1 MNAPDRPTRS
11 ELNQR
16 DLAAQLGRI
25 EALLQRALERAEGAS
40 AADVP
45 DVPDVAPDPAGM
57 VARLAAIFRL
67 SDFERDILL
76 LCAAPELSSRAGELC
91 ARLHGDPQRRFPTLA
106 MALAVLPHPHWS
118 ALAPH
123 EPLRRWHLVVL
134 VRDGSLTDAPLA
146 LDERILHALAGV
158 GGIDERLSHLLERVA
173 ASGRLSPSHAT
184 VAERIGALWAPT
196 LEHIPMIELIGPDA
210 EAKFA
215 IAATAGQ
222 SLGLSTFR
230 MRAEDIPATSAE
242 RTTIARIVGR
252 ELALA
257 EAVLVLDSGAARDR
271 SDRVIAHFAA
281 SIPGPVI
288 LALEEPLSDATPR
301 RIRLDVAAMSEEEN
315 RAAWFDALGPG
326 HPEVDRLAASFRL
339 DGAQI
344 AAAVANAEVGS
355 TGDVGTRLWN
365 ACRLGARRR
374 LDDLAQRIDARATWD
389 DLVLPAPQVA
399 TLRQVAM
406 HVRHSGTVYRHWGFA
421 EKANR
426 GLGIAALFAGPSGTG
441 KTMAAE
447 VLANEIALDLY
458 RIDLSQVVS
467 KYIGETEKNLRR
479 IFDAAETGGAI
490 LLFDEADALFGK
502 RSEVKDSHDR
512 YANIEVS
519 YLLQRME
526 AYRGL
531 AILTTNLKTAI
542 DQAFMRR
549 IRFLVHFPF
558 PEAAQRAEIWRRIFP
573 QETPTAGLDHA
584 RLGQLTITGG
594 NIRNVA
600 LNAAFLAAD
609 RGAPVSMDDIRRSA
623 LAEYAKIE
631 KPMTS
636 TELGG
641 WS

>member
-1 MNAPDRPTRS
+1 MNAPDRPTLA
-11 ELNQR
+11 EQNQR
-16 DLAAQLGRI
+16 DLAVQVGRI
-25 EALLQRALERAEGAS
+25 EALLERALDPEGAG
-40 AADVP
+40 AAGTAMVS
-45 DVPDVAPDPAGM
+45 PDPAGM
-57 VARLAAIFRL
+57 LARLAGIFAL
-67 SDFERDILL
+67 SEFERDILL

-106 MALAVLPHPHWS
+106 MALSVLPNPHWS
-118 ALAPH
+118 ALAPVG
-123 EPLRRWHLVVL
+123 PLRRWHLVEL

-146 LDERILHALAGV
+146 LEERILHALAGI
-158 GGIDERLSHLLERVA
+158 GGMDERLAGLLERVA
-173 ASGRLSPSHAT
+173 APGRLSASQAA
-184 VAERIGALWAPT
+184 VAERIGMLWAPR
-196 LEHIPMIELIGPDA
+196 LERIPVIELIGPDNA
-210 EAKFA
+210 AKRA
-215 IAATAGQ
+215 IAAAAGQ
-222 SLGLSTFR
+222 SLGLATLR
-230 MRAEDIPATSAE
+230 LRAEDIPATSAE
-242 RTTIARIVGR
+242 RTRIARVIGR

-257 EAVLVLDSGAARDR
+257 EALLVLDSAAVRDR
-271 SDRVIAHFAA
+271 PDRVIAHFAA

-288 LALEEPLSDATPR
+288 LALDEPLSDTGPQQ
-301 RIRLDVAAMSEEEN
+301 IRLDVAATSDEEN

-326 HPEVDRLAASFRL
+326 HPEADLLAASFRL

-344 AAAVANAEVGS
+344 AAAVATANAEAGAA
-355 TGDVGTRLWN
+355 GDLGTRLWR

-406 HVRHSGTVYRHWGFA
+406 HVRHAGTVYRHWGFA

-467 KYIGETEKNLRR
+467 KYIGETEKNLRK
-479 IFDAAETGGAI
+479 IFDAAEAGGAI

-573 QETPTAGLDHA
+573 RETPTAGLDHV
-584 RLGQLTITGG
+584 RLGQLTIAGG

-609 RGAPVSMDDIRRSA
+609 RGGPVSMDDIRRSA

-641 WS
+641 WA

>member
-1 MNAPDRPTRS
+1 MNAPERPTNS
-11 ELNQR
+11 EQNQR
-16 DLAAQLGRI
+16 DLAAQVSRI
-25 EALLQRALERAEGAS
+25 EALLERALDRAGGAD
-40 AADVP
+40 AP
-45 DVPDVAPDPAGM
+45 DVPALAPDPGGM
-57 VARLAAIFRL
+57 LARLAAIFGL
-67 SDFERDILL
+67 SEFERDILL
-76 LCAAPELSSRAGELC
+76 LCAAPELSSRVGELC
-91 ARLHGDPQRRFPTLA
+91 ARLHGDPQRRYPTLA
-106 MALAVLPHPHWS
+106 MALSVLPNPHWS
-118 ALAPH
+118 ALAPQ
-123 EPLRRWHLVVL
+123 EPLRRWHLVEL

-146 LDERILHALAGV
+146 LEERILHALAGV
-158 GGIDERLSHLLERVA
+158 GGMDERLAGLLERVA
-173 ASGRLSPSHAT
+173 APGRLSPSHAS
-184 VAERIGALWAPT
+184 VAERIGALWSPT
-196 LEHIPMIELIGPDA
+196 VERIPMIELIGPDTS
-210 EAKFA
+210 AK
-215 IAATAGQ
+215 IALAAAACQ
-222 SLGLSTFR
+222 ALGLSTFR
-230 MRAEDIPATSAE
+230 MRAEDIPATASE
-242 RTTIARIVGR
+242 RTMIARIIGR

-257 EAVLVLDSGAARDR
+257 EAALVLDSAAARER
-271 SDRVIAHFAA
+271 PDRVIAHFAA

-288 LALEEPLSDATPR
+288 LALEEPLAETAPR
-301 RIRLDVAAMSEEEN
+301 QVRLDVAPMSDEEN
-315 RAAWFDALGPG
+315 RAAWSAALGPG
-326 HPEVDRLAASFRL
+326 HPEVDRLAAAFRL

-344 AAAVANAEVGS
+344 AAAVASAE
-355 TGDVGTRLWN
+355 TGAPGDLGTRLWN

-389 DLVLPAPQVA
+389 DLVLPSPQVA

-406 HVRHSGTVYRHWGFA
+406 HVRHAGTVYRNWGFA
-421 EKANR
+421 AKANR

-542 DQAFMRR
+542 DQAFLRR

-573 QETPTAGLDHA
+573 EETPTAGLDHA
-584 RLGQLTITGG
+584 RLGQLTIAGG